1 MYIAFPFLSSLNKHL
16 LALVMSKALPSGTKA
31 DIVVRNK
38 KVANIL
44 QEKFLSLPPSP
55 PALKSKY
62 KIQLGFK
69 KYGNNSL
76 LQYRMR
82 YGHK

>member
-1 MYIAFPFLSSLNKHL
+1 MYITFTFLYSLNKHL

-31 DIVVRNK
+31 DIAVRSK
-38 KVANIL
+38 KVANVF

-62 KIQLGFK
+62 KIQFGFK
-69 KYGNNSL
+69 EYGNSSL

>member
-1 MYIAFPFLSSLNKHL
+1 
-16 LALVMSKALPSGTKA
+16 MSKALPSGTKA

-69 KYGNNSL
+69 EYGNNSL